1 MRKSFAVIG
10 TGLLGAGSLVFPSSA
25 FATSNNCGDTP
36 NGATLTETDG
46 VCQVEFSNSGSFSF
60 TPPSGASQLAAILT
74 GAGGGARAFGDT
86 GYAGYGGEVRYI
98 DLSSESGATY
108 SLDVGEGGLTS
119 DSPIDGGNTEISF
132 GSTNLLASGGD
143 AGSDMFFCNLEGSFS
158 PYLGQGAGAGGDPV
172 SLGSPTY
179 ACISPAPGLNPSIDE
194 EDNFNNPVPALF
206 QSFNVELG
214 KGGYLAA
221 APSTLSQ
228 GPGQGGSVEMD
239 LANTVVN
246 SSLDG
251 SDGLVV
257 FRWLPGTADET
268 ANELAKTG
276 QNTSQ
281 SILVSSFSVALLS
294 LGSFFLL
301 FSAKRKKLN

>member
-74 GAGGGARAFGDT
+74 GAGGGALAYDAT
-86 GYAGYGGEVRYI
+86 GYAGNGGEVRYI
-98 DLSSESGATY
+98 DLSEDSNS
-108 SLDVGEGGLTS
+108 SFSISVG
-119 DSPIDGGNTEISF
+119 DGGTTGNPPTAGGDTELAF
-132 GSTNLLASGGD
+132 GSTTLYADGGD
-143 AGSDMFFCNLEGSFS
+143 AGIVTSYCILNGSGS
-158 PYLGQGAGAGGDPV
+158 TYLGEGVGSGGNPEVGPNDE
-172 SLGSPTY
+172 
-179 ACISPAPGLNPSIDE
+179 CISAGPGLNPAIDE
-194 EDNFNNPVPALF
+194 EDNFNNPVPTLF

-239 LANTVVN
+239 LANTVVD

-301 FSAKRKKLN
+301 FSTKRKKLN